1 MSREPMGHPGDL
13 LSAHLDDELA
23 PDVAAEVEAHVA
35 SCAACRDEL
44 AELGGARDALRS
56 SPRVPAPRGF
66 THDLVRTRQRAARR
80 GVGLML
86 VAASVAVIAGLV
98 LAPSHPDTSDRPSLG
113 LQSAARFEADLS
125 NGPTTTSGVSALRA
139 QEPTSP
145 PASTPDQAATN
156 GEVTDEDGGQSL
168 ADRVGD
174 AVGALLD
181 AIGG

>member
-1 MSREPMGHPGDL
+1 MTPESLGHPGDL

-23 PDVAAEVEAHVA
+23 PDVAAEVEAHVD
-35 SCAACRDEL
+35 SCAACRAEL
-44 AELGGARDALRS
+44 AELGGARDALRA
-56 SPRVPAPRGF
+56 SPRVPAPPGF
-66 THDLVRTRQRAARR
+66 TRDLVRTRQRAARR

-98 LAPSHPDTSDRPSLG
+98 LAPAHPDTSDRPSLG

-125 NGPTTTSGVSALRA
+125 NGPTTTSGVSTLRA
-139 QEPTSP
+139 QEPASP
-145 PASTPDQAATN
+145 PASTPEAAP
-156 GEVTDEDGGQSL
+156 TDEDGGQSL